1 MRAQFSLCLGGQV
14 WSRRWYSCA
23 LNADKERRWRP
34 HAYCLFFKC
43 ELATAEIE
51 NIHSY
56 IGCICEFFPDF
67 RHYIRLR
74 IHHMTSLAIELCG
87 QNQRTYIPNYH
98 LVTPSPLWP
107 YLSSKLYRYKY
118 YACVVESCANELL
131 YDDDTTNKLGLL
143 SER

>member
-1 MRAQFSLCLGGQV
+1 MRIKNDDDALMRIVCF
-14 WSRRWYSCA
+14 
-23 LNADKERRWRP
+23 LNASS
-34 HAYCLFFKC
+34 
-43 ELATAEIE
+43 TAAIE

-56 IGCICEFFPDF
+56 WMHLRILSSDF

-87 QNQRTYIPNYH
+87 QIQRTYIPNYH

-131 YDDDTTNKLGLL
+131 FDDDTTNKLGLL
-143 SER
+143 SEK